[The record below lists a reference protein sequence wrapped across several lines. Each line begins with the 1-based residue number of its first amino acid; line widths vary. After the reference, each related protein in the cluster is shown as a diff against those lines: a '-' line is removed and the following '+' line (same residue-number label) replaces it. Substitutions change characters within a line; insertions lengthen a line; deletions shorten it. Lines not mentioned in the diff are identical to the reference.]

1 MRKIKFRAWDE
12 GSNRMIFQHDMNCV
26 TGNKEYY
33 FSLCEESVELLHYD
47 EDYSAYVKCNAELM
61 QYIGLKDSNK
71 NEIYKGDIVKIE
83 DYFGDD
89 IIGRVIYDETTAGYV
104 FHKGNERNYFQMTL
118 DLEGYV
124 HYVIGNIYENPEL
137 LEEVMKSH

>member
-26 TGNKEYY
+26 RGNKEYY
-33 FSLCEESVELLHYD
+33 FSLYEESVELLHYD
-47 EDYSAYVKCNAELM
+47 EDYSAYVNCDAELM

-118 DLEGYV
+118 DLESYV
-124 HYVIGNIYENPEL
+124 YYVIGNIYENTEL
-137 LEEVMKSH
+137 LEEVMETH

>member
-33 FSLCEESVELLHYD
+33 FSLYEESVELLHYD

-104 FHKGNERNYFQMTL
+104 FHKGNERNYFQTTL